1 MSRNVKRLF
10 LCVKRGDLMRKIAI
24 FNQKGGVGKTTT
36 AVNLAAG
43 LSRNSKRVL
52 LIDLDPQGDISAC
65 QNINSQYNIYH
76 FLMENADLQ
85 DCTSRLGKNLDII
98 HADHKLADAEQQIAK
113 EKDSVNFLKNR
124 FSLKLDY
131 DYLLLD
137 CPPSWRLLNKNV
149 LLYASEVIIP
159 TSADVLGYGSL
170 EKTVKRITEFN
181 KMNGHKILVSSILP
195 TMFDKRNRICNEIS
209 LKMKKEFT
217 PLLVA
222 EPIRINSKLKEAPKA
237 KMSIFTYDKKSTG
250 AEDYWKFTKLILE
263 NEHMFD
269 LNLPQPQREK
279 AMKEYFIDGKK
290 RELMIVNNK
299 VTFGF
304 KFINFANS
312 MKTHFEEN
320 HKKLKRFGY
329 A

>member
-1 MSRNVKRLF
+1 
-10 LCVKRGDLMRKIAI
+10 MRKIAI

-85 DCTSRLGKNLDII
+85 DCTSKLGKNLDII
-98 HADHKLADAEQQIAK
+98 HADYKLADAEHQIAR
-113 EKDSVNFLKNR
+113 EKDSTGFLKNR

-131 DYLLLD
+131 DCILLD

-181 KMNGHKILVSSILP
+181 KLNKHNALISSILP
-195 TMFDKRNRICNEIS
+195 TMFDKRNRICNEIL
-209 LKMKKEFT
+209 LKMRNEFT

-222 EPIRINSKLKEAPKA
+222 EPIRVNSKLKEAPKA
-237 KMSIFTYDKKSTG
+237 KMSIFSYDKKSSG
-250 AEDYWKFTKLILE
+250 AEDYWKFTKLVLE
-263 NEHMFD
+263 NEYMYD
-269 LNLPQPQREK
+269 SNCSEQQKEK
-279 AMKEYFIDGKK
+279 ALKEYYVDGKK
-290 RELMIVNNK
+290 RELMIVGNK

-304 KFINFANS
+304 KFITNS
-312 MKTHFEEN
+312 ENSIKNHFNEN
-320 HKKLKRFGY
+320 GKKHKKVGY